1 MEELGS
7 RSYKAHKNNIKK
19 PTCGCQ
25 TSTKGVT
32 KSRSKRDSGLSSLHS
47 QSTLGLTGLG
57 MHMRSIPLDTSGHV
71 IFGQIIY
78 FSIQSRASLAT
89 FSDLS
94 QSQCEVHRA
103 DEGDSYA
110 EYSSGEKTKI
120 GINVSMN
127 KVEAWYMLFKKIGN
141 TFIDDGLMMG

>member
-25 TSTKGVT
+25 TSTKGAHCIPNPHWVLLDWECT
-32 KSRSKRDSGLSSLHS
+32 CAVYHS
-47 QSTLGLTGLG
+47 T
-57 MHMRSIPLDTSGHV
+57 H
-71 IFGQIIY
+71 
-78 FSIQSRASLAT
+78 QSRASLAT